1 MDVHHF
7 NKLEF
12 SENTKNVTLKNKTSK
27 LKSINQQM
35 SLVQFLIIFRI
46 FQKKYGRHLGVFFGE
61 KSLDNFQNMAGGQ
74 PLFGNTQEIHT
85 NLQAK
90 VSLKYQKRE
99 VVKKKFCWGKFFKI
113 LVGGVVD
120 SQTRSRKQPFS
131 KTWSATIMT
140 YNGRYQ
146 RHLHV

>member
-1 MDVHHF
+1 MKKVGGGMIFLIQKIHQLSVF
-7 NKLEF
+7 GIF
-12 SENTKNVTLKNKTSK
+12 
-27 LKSINQQM
+27 
-35 SLVQFLIIFRI
+35 LVQFWIIFRI

-99 VVKKKFCWGKFFKI
+99 VVKKKICWGKFFKI